1 VGFLYVRRAILD
13 TLHPPMIDL
22 FSARWV
28 ATDRYELRADARRFE
43 NWENNYAA
51 KLGMGRAIDYALEIG
66 IDNIEQEVTRLSAML
81 RDMLAA
87 VPGVTVHDIGSRK
100 CGIVTFS
107 VAGAAAREI
116 EQHLRANRILV
127 SVSSPA
133 STLIDASRRELPDL
147 VRSGVHYFN
156 QESELQSLVE
166 AVSNFR

>member
-1 VGFLYVRRAILD
+1 MGFLYVRDSILD
-13 TLHPPMIDL
+13 SLHPPMIDL

-28 ATDRYELRADARRFE
+28 AADRYELRADARRFE

-51 KLGMGRAIDYALEIG
+51 RLGMGRAIDYALEIG

-87 VPGVTVHDIGSRK
+87 VPGVTVHDIGNRK

-107 VAGAAAREI
+107 VADSAASDI
-116 EQHLRANRILV
+116 EKHLRANQILV